1 MSTTTKKTTKVTI
14 KKDAE
19 NKIVNTKFTEAE
31 VAEMQR
37 TAQDAILDFDTAL
50 EKLLA
55 KSDYNIVKKNSK
67 NEVTVS
73 HNALRIKLCYKHN
86 KVACYTNVASNELR
100 NECIKRFKYSK
111 EIHTVTNARYLDST
125 VNKEFQVTIAYNT
138 ADAHLKTLIADLFTA
153 YEACLTESKKALKKA
168 K

>member
-1 MSTTTKKTTKVTI
+1 MSTTKKTTTKVTI

-55 KSDYNIVKKNSK
+55 KSDYQVVKKNSK
-67 NEVTVS
+67 NEVTIS

-86 KVACYTNVASNELR
+86 KVACYANVASNELR
-100 NECIKRFKYSK
+100 NECLKRFKYTDTLQKVS
-111 EIHTVTNARYLDST
+111 NAKYLAST
-125 VNKEFQVTIAYNT
+125 VNKEFQVTMSYNT
-138 ADAHLKTLIADLFTA
+138 ADKQLKTLISDLFTA

>member
-1 MSTTTKKTTKVTI
+1 MSTTKNTTKVTI

-19 NKIVNTKFTEAE
+19 NRIVNTEFTEQE
-31 VAEMQR
+31 VKEMQR

-67 NEVTVS
+67 NEITVS
-73 HNALRIKLCYKHN
+73 HNALRIKMCYKHN
-86 KVACYTNVASNELR
+86 KVACYANVASNELR

-111 EIHTVTNARYLDST
+111 EIHTVTNVKYLDSK
-125 VNKEFQVTIAYNT
+125 VNKEFQVTIVYNT
-138 ADAHLKTLIADLFTA
+138 ADEHLKTLIADLFTA
-153 YEACLTESKKALKKA
+153 YETCLTESKKALKKA
-168 K
+168 N

>member
-1 MSTTTKKTTKVTI
+1 MSTTKKTTTTVTI

-55 KSDYNIVKKNSK
+55 KTDYTVVKKNSK
-67 NEVTVS
+67 NEVTIS

-86 KVACYTNVASNELR
+86 KVACYANVASNELR
-100 NECIKRFKYSK
+100 NECIKRFKYTDTLQK
-111 EIHTVTNARYLDST
+111 VNNTKYLAST
-125 VNKEFQVTIAYNT
+125 VNKEFQVTMTYNT
-138 ADAHLKTLIADLFTA
+138 ADKELKTLISDLFTA